1 MARSRAVVVAVVAAA
16 SLGGWWLGRHGHG
29 GTRNV
34 RVVHVVDG
42 DTIEVDDGGRHET
55 VRLLGVDTPETV
67 HPEKPVQCYGP
78 EASAY
83 TKQRLQGRDVK
94 LEPDVERRDRYG
106 RLLAYVILDGR
117 RFNDELLEGGYARL
131 LVIAPNGV
139 HARTMLQKELA
150 AKRAGKGLWSACA
163 RRFT

>member
-29 GTRNV
+29 TVRSV

-42 DTIEVDDGGRHET
+42 DTIEVDEGGRRET

-67 HPEKPVQCYGP
+67 DPRKPVQCYGP

-83 TKQRLQGRDVK
+83 TKQRLEGRGVR
-94 LEPDVERRDRYG
+94 LELDVERRDRYS
-106 RLLAYVILDGR
+106 RLLAYVIVDGR

-131 LVIAPNGV
+131 LVIAPNGL
-139 HARTMLQKELA
+139 HARTMLLQELA
-150 AKRAGKGLWSACA
+150 AKRDGRGLWGTCE
-163 RRFT
+163 RRAQ